1 MNEIYNND
9 ELRTQLTRLLKQ
21 QSETLQARV
30 FGGVSE
36 TEILEY
42 DIRQEV
48 IAQIEERLAR
58 SAAAQGAAVA

>member
-1 MNEIYNND
+1 MSEIYKID
-9 ELRTQLTRLLKQ
+9 ELRSELTRLLQQ
-21 QSETLQARV
+21 QSDTLQARV

-48 IAQIEERLAR
+48 ITQIQERLAR
-58 SAAAQGAAVA
+58 SAAA